1 MIQLIDEGRYLVNG
15 NTLFSEREYAEICG
29 AEGILPVSKEEA
41 KKGTISYGI
50 LESHNVGTEED
61 LRLKFDALTSHD
73 MTNVNIIQT
82 ARACGL
88 KEFPIPVVL
97 TNCQNTL
104 CAVGGTINRD
114 DHLFAL
120 SAARKYG
127 GINVPINI
135 SVIHTYMRE
144 MMAVCGNM
152 IMGADS
158 HTRYGALGTLSVGEG
173 GGELVK
179 QMMSQTY
186 DMPRPSIVG
195 VYMKGRLR
203 PGIGPH
209 DVALA
214 IIGATYK
221 NNFVKNCVM
230 EFFGEGIAALS
241 QDYRNSIDC
250 MTTETAC
257 WSSVWQTDETVFTY
271 MANHGRPEAYKE
283 LKPADVVWYD
293 RILVV
298 DLSEIHAM
306 IALPFHPSN
315 TYTIKELLENPVDI
329 LHKVELDAIE
339 LTGNKNLEL
348 NLHSKY
354 YDGKL
359 HVDQGIIGGCSGGT
373 YENICAAADI
383 LAGAN
388 IGDGIFNLSVYPDS
402 QPTYLELI
410 RNGSIPRLMQTGT
423 ICREAICGPC
433 TGCGETPGNGEFSI
447 RHNTRNF
454 IYREGAKPGD
464 GQHAWVALMDARSIA
479 ATAANGGCLTA
490 AEDFDVIYG
499 EYPYHFEKSIYDKK
513 VYNGI
518 GNPKP
523 ETELLEGPNIKTWPE
538 MPALPESLLIK
549 VCSYINDPVT
559 TTDELIPSG
568 DTSSYRSNPI
578 MMADF
583 TLCRRDSSYV
593 PTAKAVA
600 SIDLARRNGEKVWES
615 EELASIYRKIMELPE
630 MRDAEPESIGIG
642 SSIYAKRPGD
652 GSAREQAASCQRI
665 LGGSA
670 NLADEYATKRYR
682 SNLINWG
689 IVPFVT
695 AEKDKFANGDYIVF
709 PGLRKAVEE
718 KTEIITGYV
727 LKDEPQELKVTIGT
741 LSDIEREILL
751 EGCMINFT
759 RSKTA
764 EK

>member
-1 MIQLIDEGRYLVNG
+1 MVQLIDKGTYLING
-15 NTLFSEREYAEICG
+15 TQLLSEEEYVAVTTAQG
-29 AEGILPVSKEEA
+29 GTPLSHEEA
-41 KKGTISYGI
+41 ARGTISYGI
-50 LESHNVGTEED
+50 LKAHNSGTEENLS
-61 LRLKFDALTSHD
+61 LRFDALTSHD

-82 ARACGL
+82 ARACGM
-88 KEFPIPVVL
+88 ERFPIPVVL

-120 SAARKYG
+120 SAAQKYG

-144 MMAVCGNM
+144 MLAGCGKM

-158 HTRYGALGTLSVGEG
+158 HTRYGALGTMSVGEG

-179 QMMSQTY
+179 QMMEKTY
-186 DMPRPSIVG
+186 DMPRPKVVG
-195 VYMKGRLR
+195 VYLTGKPL

-214 IIGATYK
+214 IIGATYT

-230 EFFGEGIAALS
+230 EFVGDGVSNLP
-241 QDYRNSIDC
+241 QDFRNSVDC

-257 WSSVWQTDETVFTY
+257 WSSVWKTDETVRAY
-271 MANHGRPEAYKE
+271 LKNHGREEDYKE
-283 LKPADVVWYD
+283 LAPAEVAYYD
-293 RILVV
+293 RMLYV
-298 DLSEIHAM
+298 DLSTIHAM

-339 LTGNKNLEL
+339 LTGNKNLIQ
-348 NLHSKY
+348 NLHTKY

-373 YENICAAADI
+373 YDNICAAADI
-383 LAGAN
+383 MDG
-388 IGDGIFNLSVYPDS
+388 IDVGSGIFNMSVYPDS
-402 QPTYLELI
+402 QPTWLELI
-410 RNGSIPRLMQTGT
+410 RNGSIQKLMRTGT

-433 TGCGETPGNGEFSI
+433 TGCGETPGHGEFSI

-454 IYREGAKPGD
+454 IYREGAKPSD

-479 ATAANGGCLTA
+479 ATAANGGCLA
-490 AEDFDVIYG
+490 SAEDLDVQYG
-499 EYPYHFEKSIYDKK
+499 VYPYHFEKSIYDKK
-513 VYNGI
+513 VYNGY
-518 GNPKP
+518 GHPKP
-523 ETELLEGPNIKTWPE
+523 EVQLMEGPNIKPWPE
-538 MPALPESLLIK
+538 MPALPENLLIR
-549 VCSYINDPVT
+549 VCSYIEDPVT

-583 TLCRRDSSYV
+583 TLCRRDPQYV
-593 PTAKAVA
+593 PAAKKMAEA
-600 SIDLARRNGEKVWES
+600 EQRRSNGERVWEDA
-615 EELASIYRKIMELPE
+615 ELAPVYEKIAQVPGMKDVDPQ
-630 MRDAEPESIGIG
+630 DIGIG
-642 SSIYAKRPGD
+642 SSLYARKPGD

-670 NLADEYATKRYR
+670 NLVDEYATKRYR

-695 AEKDKFANGDYIVF
+695 KDKDKFAIGDYIVF
-709 PGLRKAVEE
+709 PGLRKAIGDKHDVIE
-718 KTEIITGYV
+718 GYV
-727 LKDEPQELKVTIGT
+727 LKENDVPVKISATVGVM
-741 LSDIEREILL
+741 SDTERQILMA
-751 EGCMINFT
+751 GCMINYT
-759 RSKTA
+759 RSQK
-764 EK
+764 